1 MASTIKD
8 VSKRANVSISTVSHV
23 INGTRYVS
31 DEVTQRVKDAIEE
44 VGYVPNIIAK
54 SLKQSATN
62 TIGLV
67 VSDIRNQFF
76 VDIISVVDKEAR
88 KDGIQVFVSGTRDD
102 LDREYDIVK
111 KLLERRVDGI
121 ILSPTIGSEKST
133 IEYLKKAKMPTVMI
147 DRRNGD
153 GFDWVG
159 SENHDSAK
167 ELVEYLYGHGHKRIA
182 FVAGLKGI
190 STNEERVKGFRDAI
204 HKLGLEEN
212 EKWIITGN
220 YRKEP
225 VTEKVAGILQSKERP
240 TAIVAGN
247 NRMVL
252 NIMKA
257 LQELGLDA
265 EKDIELV
272 AFDEGEW
279 AEYFSPKITAFKQP
293 TDEIGREA
301 YRLLKNRIQD
311 PDHSVQNITLKPKLV
326 IRNWGKRRGG

>member
-23 INGTRYVS
+23 INGTRFVS
-31 DEVTQRVKDAIEE
+31 DEVTQRVRDAIEE
-44 VGYVPNIIAK
+44 VEYVPNIIAK

-76 VDIISVVDKEAR
+76 VDIISVVDKAAR
-88 KDGIQVFVSGTRDD
+88 EDGIQVFVSGTRDD
-102 LDREYDIVK
+102 LDRECDIVK

-133 IEYLKKAKMPTVMI
+133 LEYLKKTKMPAVMI

-153 GFDWVG
+153 EFDWVG
-159 SENHDSAK
+159 SENHDSAE
-167 ELVEYLYGHGHKRIA
+167 ELVNYLYGHGHTKIA

-190 STNEERVKGFRDAI
+190 STNEERIMGFRDAI
-204 HKLGLEEN
+204 DKLQLEEN
-212 EKWIITGN
+212 ENWIITGN

-225 VTEKVAGILQSKERP
+225 LTEKVIDMMRGGERP

-252 NIMKA
+252 NIMQA

-265 EKDIELV
+265 EKDVELV

-279 AEYFSPKITAFKQP
+279 AEYFNPKITAFKQP

-311 PDHSVQNITLKPKLV
+311 PDHPVQSITLRPKLIV
-326 IRNWGKRRGG
+326 RD